1 MYFENTSNNYIEE
14 DDEEQEYEEQENND
28 EEEDNEQENNEEEDE
43 DEEQEGFKPYSE
55 MIDTDY
61 NITQY
66 TESQLY
72 DILGFSSSP
81 TDRELEIKILSLIN
95 KYQNNKQ
102 LSKFFNNIYDHFFE
116 ETYLEESPTVI
127 NKIQT
132 LDRGLRDQ
140 NTNSTDVNEQKQ
152 IGLSGE
158 IIQGLSG
165 EQLYSTS
172 GNYSNDV
179 LLTNSLD
186 YIQGKINPIKRETYF
201 KMVLIDSK
209 FRENR
214 DKTLPTTYV
223 LNLSE
228 PITNVVSMRLYSVNI
243 PITWYNVRSSFGS
256 NFFYIKGNSPG
267 INNGN
272 HDIQIAIPSGN
283 YDVGNSTAT
292 NIVTAI
298 NNAITNSYSTYIDTS
313 MNGTKIEYSTPSTKM
328 TLSTKLFK
336 HYDGTSYNM
345 ILSDNLLSA
354 DALGFKNNTQ
364 SSYQIKSINT
374 PITSDD
380 NTTTRYSIDSTNN
393 YFNIVQ
399 YNGTTD
405 LKTHKISLT
414 LSDGNYS
421 RNSIYNNLADVL
433 KTNSLLDT
441 TISSITRDLSGIFTM
456 TLIMNR
462 TNLNV
467 DVFTENSKYRIDFQ
481 ETPTPG
487 PGYIKI
493 WTGAGSCFGF
503 STLDDSY
510 NLNTVYG
517 DIPLTSTLIE
527 VTQGTYFELSCIK
540 PNFEVSQNTYR
551 FNIEPKQDP
560 GYTLNNFINSVNTT
574 IKTVSDTTLNLRPG
588 GIFNITTANQN
599 TKIDYVNSKIVFSFD
614 IYKPFN
620 QTNYTIDFSESPLFT
635 SYFGFSDITPY
646 DLSASNP
653 IQIPNRD
660 ILFGLSLDKGR
671 IIIRPKTS
679 ENYGNQNQSPIIID
693 LSNNWKDAIPSYV
706 TGNPYNPIDAVTV
719 LNWIFEKYST
729 FGTNTDNTSLVG
741 STFSLNQSGGK
752 YNPIISIS
760 LVNALQE
767 SDYKV
772 EFVNPLENDNDGN
785 PFFSWTTDFK
795 LDSSYNLKDYS
806 TGTTYIDI
814 SSNSP
819 LAITSN
825 ISLSN
830 ASITFV
836 PWLDGVADSTGA
848 NNIVLSIPND
858 NYQLNTLISTINNLF
873 TSNSLTNGS
882 QLSTLTTNNNE
893 TYTKISININKN
905 YTAKD
910 YKIVWFDLTSYTS
923 CQIGTGTG
931 LTTTRYDS
939 TLGWLLGFRSY
950 TSYDLGYVYENRN
963 NTSSNQYI
971 SNTPSVLLSDGSI
984 LITSDTAV
992 NLNIYNNLLII
1003 LDDFIQNHVNDGL
1016 ITLSSIENDTVL
1028 SNNRS
1033 KMIKGCDPVTG
1044 LPVLLNYTNFKAY
1057 NPLSSTSDFA
1067 VNVLNYEKE
1076 VRAKSVISNQRQGP
1090 NVKDVFAM
1098 IPLKPGTAGTTY
1110 VEYGG
1115 TLQNQDRKYFGPVRI
1130 QKLSVKLMNDNGEI
1144 VDLQN
1149 NDWSFGVIC
1158 EIIADP
1164 SKTTNVK

>member
-28 EEEDNEQENNEEEDE
+28 EEEDEDEEQETNEEEDN
-43 DEEQEGFKPYSE
+43 EEQEGFKPYSE

-95 KYQNNKQ
+95 QYKNNKK
-102 LSKFFNNIYDHFFE
+102 LSKFFNDIYDYFFE
-116 ETYLEESPTVI
+116 DS
-127 NKIQT
+127 
-132 LDRGLRDQ
+132 LRDQ
-140 NTNSTDVNEQKQ
+140 IQNSTDVNEQKQ

-214 DKTLPTTYV
+214 DKTFPTTYV

-272 HDIQIAIPSGN
+272 HDIQIKIPSGN
-283 YDVGNSTAT
+283 YDVGNSSAT

-313 MNGTKIEYSTPSTKM
+313 MNGTKIEYSNPGTKM
-328 TLSTKLFK
+328 SLTTKLFK

-354 DALGFKNNTQ
+354 NVLGFKNNTQ

-374 PITSDD
+374 PITPDD
-380 NTTTRYSIDSTNN
+380 NTTTKYSIDSTNN

-414 LSDGNYS
+414 LSNGNYS

-433 KTNSLLDT
+433 KTNLLLDT
-441 TISSITRDLSGIFTM
+441 TFSSITRDSSGIFTM

-462 TNLNV
+462 TNPNV

-503 STLDDSY
+503 STLDNSY
-510 NLNTVYG
+510 NLNTVYS
-517 DIPLTSTLIE
+517 DIPLTSTLIK
-527 VTQGTYFELSCIK
+527 VTPDTYFELSCIK
-540 PNFEVSQNTYR
+540 DNFNVSQNTYR
-551 FNIEPKQDP
+551 FNIEPNQDP
-560 GYTLNNFINSVNTT
+560 GYTLNNFINSVNAT
-574 IKTVSDTTLNLRPG
+574 IKTVSDSTLNLRPG
-588 GIFNITTANQN
+588 GIFNVTTGNQN
-599 TKIDYVNSKIVFSFD
+599 TKIDYINSKIVFSFD

-635 SYFGFSDITPY
+635 SYFGYSSTPY

-679 ENYGNQNQSPIIID
+679 ETYGNQNQLPIIID
-693 LSNNWKDAIPSYV
+693 LSNNWKKAMPSYV

-719 LNWIFEKYST
+719 LNWIFNNYST
-729 FGTNTDNTSLVG
+729 IDTNTDNTSLLG
-741 STFSLNQSGGK
+741 STFSLNQSGGY
-752 YNPIISIS
+752 YNPTITIS

-772 EFVNPLENDNDGN
+772 EFVNPSTNDSNENTL
-785 PFFSWTTDFK
+785 FSWTTDFK
-795 LDSSYNLKDYS
+795 LDSSYNLNNYS
-806 TGTTYIDI
+806 TGSTYIDI

-819 LAITSN
+819 LTITSN

-830 ASITFV
+830 ATITFV

-848 NNIVLSIPND
+848 NNIVLTIPND
-858 NYQLNTLISTINNLF
+858 DYQLNTLISTINNLF

-882 QLSTLTTNNNE
+882 QLSTFTTNNGE

-905 YTAKD
+905 YTAND

-923 CQIGTGTG
+923 CQIRTGTG

-971 SNTPSVLLSDGSI
+971 SNDPIVNSDGSI

-1016 ITLSSIENDTVL
+1016 ITLSSIENDIKQ

-1057 NPLSSTSDFA
+1057 NSLSSKSDFA
-1067 VNVLNYEKE
+1067 ANVLNYEKE

-1098 IPLKPGTAGTTY
+1098 IPLKPGAAGTTY